1 MTDESFRSRKD
12 DPEIRGA
19 RDEEARLREEKANAK
34 VKRLLV
40 KHELELDAETEEI
53 LKSVIASGSKLR
65 GAEKLIDKD
74 FIIMH
79 QVRMLYDDKVRVS
92 TKQRILE
99 FLAEMNGLMPQGA
112 KGISAAVAELAM
124 ESLNEK

>member
-12 DPEIRGA
+12 DPEIREM

-40 KHELELDAETEEI
+40 KHQLELDRDAEEI
-53 LKSVIASGSKLR
+53 LRHIVTSGEVLR

-74 FIIMH
+74 FIIT
-79 QVRMLYDDKVRVS
+79 QIIRMLYDPNFRQSAKPRL
-92 TKQRILE
+92 LE